1 MDKKRN
7 KNTRSESEKKKM
19 YEIAR
24 MYTCSKGK
32 NDAVAAGIE
41 TDTVTMTDAAMMTP
55 HGTSCSLA
63 PDRSEIATGT
73 VRLSFDEVNVR
84 A

>member
-41 TDTVTMTDAAMMTP
+41 TDTVTMTDAHAR
-55 HGTSCSLA
+55 A
-63 PDRSEIATGT
+63 NRSVVV
-73 VRLSFDEVNVR
+73 VRTLR
-84 A
+84 AKRRVVDGC